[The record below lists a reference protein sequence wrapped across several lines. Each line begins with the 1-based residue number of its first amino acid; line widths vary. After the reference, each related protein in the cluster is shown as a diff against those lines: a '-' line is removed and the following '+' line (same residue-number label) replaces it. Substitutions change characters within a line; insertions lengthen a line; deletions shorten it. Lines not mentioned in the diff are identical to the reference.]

1 MSWLIFAFMGPVLWA
16 VSTHFDKYLVERY
29 FKESSVASLL
39 VFTALIGLVMMPFI
53 WAYYPDVLIMPLR
66 AIALI
71 ALSGILYMA
80 AMYFYLGA
88 LQGEEASVVAPF
100 YQASPLFG
108 YGLAYII
115 LGETL
120 RPLQMAGGLLIVAGA
135 TMVSIR
141 SGTHAGRFKARLV
154 VRMLSCAFALAVATV
169 IFKAFAIEDEFWP
182 TTFWTYVGEAVFGIV
197 LLLIPTY
204 RREFFALFKSN
215 TWALLG
221 INGSNELINLGGGLG
236 SRYALM
242 FAPLS
247 LVQAVN
253 STTTLFVF
261 LIGIGITLLAPS
273 LGREDL
279 SARNLLRKG
288 LSAILVVIGLIAMT
302 QG

>member
-1 MSWLIFAFMGPVLWA
+1 M
-16 VSTHFDKYLVERY
+16 
-29 FKESSVASLL
+29 
-39 VFTALIGLVMMPFI
+39 
-53 WAYYPDVLIMPLR
+53 
-66 AIALI
+66 
-71 ALSGILYMA
+71 
-80 AMYFYLGA
+80 
-88 LQGEEASVVAPF
+88 
-100 YQASPLFG
+100 
-108 YGLAYII
+108 
-115 LGETL
+115 
-120 RPLQMAGGLLIVAGA
+120 
-135 TMVSIR
+135 
-141 SGTHAGRFKARLV
+141 
-154 VRMLSCAFALAVATV
+154 
-169 IFKAFAIEDEFWP
+169 
-182 TTFWTYVGEAVFGIV
+182 FGIV

-302 QG
+302 HG